1 MSKNQIREAVRRK
14 ADLRGLQIEEGLTPS
29 QIERHKG
36 TITGGAVYHNPKF
49 KMAVVPPERMVG
61 GSFGSFMKDFSQ
73 NLSGV
78 KPRVQ
83 LLRKIQSD
91 NKALSNIK
99 AGKGRGRPRKEVKRE
114 EEQEET
120 EDEKEETEDE
130 KEEMSG
136 SGKYRGGAKK
146 AEKLGKMYMKQ
157 MMELDPE
164 MKRLVGSG
172 FFDKFVKGL
181 SEFAKGAAYPV
192 KAISKGLDL
201 VPFVPNPLK
210 PIASALKDVDD
221 PLIAKD
227 LGIALKTKGRGRGR
241 PKKMI
246 GSGTPL
252 EQTLQV
258 ANPNV
263 VGKGMNTKE
272 FVNVPLQQISRK
284 VRGGVSMTIKEAI
297 PIPSKREAERRGE
310 KEMKGGKRRQS
321 PWISFVKDYAKKH
334 NMKYSDALKEAGK
347 HYKK

>member
-1 MSKNQIREAVRRK
+1 MSKNQIREAIRRK

-61 GSFGSFMKDFSQ
+61 GSFLKDFAQ
-73 NLSGV
+73 GLTGV
-78 KPRVQ
+78 KPRKVGYG
-83 LLRKIQSD
+83 K
-91 NKALSNIK
+91 KASVK
-99 AGKGRGRPRKEVKRE
+99 PVDPVVEKPKRGRPRKEIKRE

-120 EDEKEETEDE
+120 EDDKEEQEP
-130 KEEMSG
+130 EMSG

-164 MKRLVGSG
+164 MKKLVGSG
-172 FFDKFVKGL
+172 LFDKFVKGL

-252 EQTLQV
+252 EKTLQV

-272 FVNVPLQQISRK
+272 FVNVPLQQISRT

-297 PIPSKREAERRGE
+297 PMPSKREKD
-310 KEMKGGKRRQS
+310 KEMKGGKRHQS